1 MWNVFEQPW
10 TLLGAAVIVLL
21 GVLTYRS
28 VWFEKRAWWQWL
40 LPVGVAVLAVG
51 LDFAV
56 ATDLEK
62 INGIL
67 KAGIAAA
74 EHEDCPA
81 IARLIAPDYGDS
93 YHKDKQALMEHCRAR
108 LVPPAVERVRK
119 IARVLEIKAPTATA
133 TLTLGVRF
141 EEGSYWARASGQ
153 GGAIVKARFW
163 LRKQPDKSWL
173 VTRIEVLEVDG
184 ATIGWKDA

>member
-93 YHKDKQALMEHCRAR
+93 YHKDKQALIEHCRSR
-108 LVPPAVERVRK
+108 LVPPAVERVTK
-119 IARVLEIKAPTATA
+119 VAKAIEITPPTATA

-141 EEGSYWARASGQ
+141 EKESYWTRSYGKP
-153 GGAIVKARFW
+153 GAIVKAKFW
-163 LRKQPDKSWL
+163 LRRQPDKRWL
-173 VTRIEVLEVDG
+173 VTRIEVLEVD
-184 ATIGWKDA
+184 TFTVSWKDA

>member
-10 TLLGAAVIVLL
+10 TLLGVAVIVLL

-40 LPVGVAVLAVG
+40 LPAGVAVLAVG
-51 LDFAV
+51 LDLAV
-56 ATDLEK
+56 TTDLEK

-81 IARLIAPDYGDS
+81 IARLIAPNYEDS
-93 YHKDKQALMEHCRAR
+93 YHKDKQALVEHCRSR
-108 LVPPAVERVRK
+108 LVPPAIERITKV
-119 IARVLEIKAPTATA
+119 ARALEITPPTATA

-141 EEGSYWARASGQ
+141 EKESYWARSYKP
-153 GGAIVKARFW
+153 GAIVKARFW
-163 LRKQPDKSWL
+163 LRKQPNKDWL
-173 VTRIEVLEVDG
+173 VTRIEVLEVD
-184 ATIGWKDA
+184 TFTVSWKDA

>member
-1 MWNVFEQPW
+1 MWNFFEQPW

-28 VWFEKRAWWQWL
+28 VWFEKRKGWQWL
-40 LPVGVAVLAVG
+40 LPAGVALLAVG
-51 LDFAV
+51 LDLAV
-56 ATDLEK
+56 ATDPEK

-74 EHEDCPA
+74 EHEDCRA
-81 IARLIAPDYGDS
+81 IARLLAPNYEDS
-93 YHKDKQALMEHCRAR
+93 FHKGKQALVEHCRAR

-119 IARVLEIKAPTATA
+119 IARALEITPPTATA

-141 EEGSYWARASGQ
+141 EKDSYWARSYKP
-153 GGAIVKARFW
+153 GAIVKARFW
-163 LRKQPDKSWL
+163 LRKQADKSWL

-184 ATIGWKDA
+184 MTIGWRDA

>member
-1 MWNVFEQPW
+1 MWDFFEQPW

-28 VWFEKRAWWQWL
+28 VWFEKRARWQWL
-40 LPVGVAVLAVG
+40 LPAGVAVLAVG
-51 LDFAV
+51 LDLAV
-56 ATDLEK
+56 ATDREK

-81 IARLIAPDYGDS
+81 IARLIAADYEDS
-93 YHKDKQALMEHCRAR
+93 YHKDKQALVEHCRAR
-108 LVPPAVERVRK
+108 LVPPAVERVTK
-119 IARVLEIKAPTATA
+119 IARALEITPPTAVA

-141 EEGSYWARASGQ
+141 EKESYWARSYGK

-163 LRKQPDKSWL
+163 LRKQPDESWL
-173 VTRIEVLEVDG
+173 LTRIEVLEVDG
-184 ATIGWKDA
+184 MTVGWGDA

>member
-28 VWFEKRAWWQWL
+28 VWFEKRKWWQWL
-40 LPVGVAVLAVG
+40 LPAGVAVLAVG
-51 LDFAV
+51 LDLAV

-67 KAGIAAA
+67 KTGIAAA
-74 EHEDCPA
+74 EHEDCRA
-81 IARLIAPDYGDS
+81 IARLIAPDYEDS
-93 YHKDKQALMEHCRAR
+93 FHKDKTALVEHCRVR
-108 LVPPAVERVRK
+108 LEPPAVERVRK
-119 IARVLEIKAPTATA
+119 IGRVLEIKPPTATA

-184 ATIGWKDA
+184 MTVSWKDA

>member
-40 LPVGVAVLAVG
+40 LPAGVALLAVG
-51 LDFAV
+51 LDAAV

-74 EHEDCPA
+74 EHEDVPA
-81 IARLIAPDYGDS
+81 IARLIAPDYEDS
-93 YHKDKQALMEHCRAR
+93 YHKDKQALIEHCRAR
-108 LVPPAVERVRK
+108 LVPPAVQRIRK
-119 IARVLEIKAPTATA
+119 IARALAITPPTATA

-153 GGAIVKARFW
+153 GGVIVKARFW

-184 ATIGWKDA
+184 ASMGWRDA